1 MGEDEGGELECA
13 EQVSLLLM
21 KRHLLG
27 LALGLYW
34 IQTGAVHATVGLPSE
49 LVFPLGTA
57 TVSGSKQAVAVT
69 ESYIVVG
76 VPSATY
82 GGTAAAGE
90 VQVFSAVTGKYLRRL
105 RSPKPMVSGAFGGL
119 VAVNG
124 SRVFIVEAASRVHA
138 YELGTGARA
147 WSQAFDQGQSLNSGS
162 IGSLAVDGDT
172 LLVGMPTGWVAEN
185 PVFDQFAFQGII
197 RCMSCVDGQT
207 RTFFNPVI
215 GQEFCGYGTV
225 MGLLGVQF
233 VVGSPNRDVGG
244 KMNCGMVT
252 FSRMVPGGAVS
263 TDVVPADVADGDEY
277 GSAVAISSDFIF
289 VGSPKADTN
298 GRSDV
303 GCVYVYDAKS
313 YQLIKRIEAPWI
325 LANGCR
331 FGTVL
336 SVSNSRL
343 VIGAL
348 GSVWL
353 YDARLG
359 SMEELL
365 NTAPGKSNVLG
376 SAVSVCG
383 STMVA
388 NDRLAS
394 GGSAAV
400 GRVHRVTGL
409 ARGWSA
415 GWVLASTKTAASGL
429 SGPVFSGFG
438 EAAVS
443 VNGKAMHT
451 ATISGSGVTTS
462 NNAGV
467 WSNGAGAMEL
477 VIREGDLDSGKKL
490 QAPSKVLFSQT
501 TTGLFQA
508 RYVGKTAVNVFVDTG
523 SVVYRSLGE
532 GDLVAGNGTTEAIS
546 RLYEV
551 LACPTAQGIA
561 LLNMSYKVG
570 VGGVTAGNDSRIARR
585 TASLVDEVRESS
597 ASPEV
602 GLMYGQITPRT
613 AVGPSQLVFSAA
625 LQGAPTVSNG
635 GLFAKSLGMSNSR
648 TVARKGALAPGAGTG
663 KFGTFVS
670 ESVGVGTV
678 VFRAT
683 LTGGASGVTSGIW
696 KQQPIAGGSG
706 YSTTAIA
713 VRLDAAH
720 GLSAGVKY
728 SRFLSAFVTDSD
740 VCVFTAQVAGPG
752 VTSANDVGV
761 WRSAGGTTTLLF
773 REGDFVVGG
782 GAARIGSIQ
791 RLDVGGSGDY
801 AVLVSLV
808 GCGSSQ
814 NQALLRGYLNHANAS
829 LWRPEV
835 AVRKG
840 ELIERPVP
848 MPILSLSMGK
858 NHLDASGSG
867 SKGLAKQV
875 CGSGVVFTARF
886 SDKVDL
892 LFGKP

>member
-1 MGEDEGGELECA
+1 
-13 EQVSLLLM
+13 M

-27 LALGLYW
+27 LVLGLSW
-34 IQTGAVHATVGLPSE
+34 IQTAVVYATVGVSSE
-49 LVFPLGTA
+49 LTFPSGTA
-57 TVSGSKQAVAVT
+57 SVSGSKQAVAVT

-138 YELGTGARA
+138 YELATGARV
-147 WSQAFDQGQSLNSGS
+147 WSQAFDQGQSINSGS

-225 MGLLGVQF
+225 MGLLGAQL
-233 VVGSPNRDVGG
+233 VVGSPSRDVGG
-244 KMNCGMVT
+244 KMSCGMVT
-252 FSRMVPGGAVS
+252 FSRMVPGGTVS
-263 TDVVPADVADGDEY
+263 TDVVPADVADGDEF
-277 GSAVAISSDFIF
+277 GSAVAITSDYVF

-331 FGTVL
+331 FGSAL
-336 SVSNSRL
+336 SVSNNRL

-353 YDARLG
+353 YDVRLV
-359 SMEELL
+359 SLEELL
-365 NTAPGKSNVLG
+365 DAAPGKTNVLG
-376 SAVSVCG
+376 GSVSVFG

-388 NDRLAS
+388 NDRLAI

-409 ARGWSA
+409 VRGWGA

-438 EAAVS
+438 ETAVS
-443 VNGKAMHT
+443 GNGKAMHT
-451 ATISGSGVTTS
+451 ATISGSGVTTN

-467 WSNGAGAMEL
+467 WCNSAGAMDL

-490 QAPSKVLFSQT
+490 QAPSRALFSQT

-508 RYVGKTAVNVFVDTG
+508 RYVGKTAVNLFVDTG

-532 GDLVAGNGTTEAIS
+532 GDLVVGNGTTEAIS

-561 LLNMSYKVG
+561 LLNMSQKVG

-585 TASLVDEVRESS
+585 TVSLVDEVRESS
-597 ASPEV
+597 VSPEG
-602 GLMYGQITPRT
+602 GLMYGQITPRS
-613 AVGPSQLVFSAA
+613 AVGPSQLAFSAA
-625 LQGAPTVSNG
+625 LQGAPTASNG
-635 GLFAKSLGMSNSR
+635 GLFAKGLGMNNSR
-648 TVARKGALAPGAGTG
+648 LVAREGALAPGAGTG

-670 ESVGVGTV
+670 ESVGAGTV

-683 LTGGASGVTSGIW
+683 LTGGASGVTSGLW
-696 KQQPIAGGSG
+696 RQQPIAGGSG
-706 YSTTAIA
+706 YSNVAVA

-720 GLSAGVKY
+720 GLPAGVKY
-728 SRFLSAFVTDSD
+728 SRFLSTFVTDAD
-740 VCVFTAQVAGPG
+740 VCVFTAQVTGPG
-752 VTSANDVGV
+752 VTSGNDVGV
-761 WRSAGGTTTLLF
+761 WRSVGGTTTLLF
-773 REGDFVVGG
+773 REGDFFAGG

-801 AVLVSLV
+801 AVLVSMV

-814 NQALLRGYLNHANAS
+814 NQALLRGYLNHANAG

-840 ELIERPVP
+840 ELIDRPLP
-848 MPILSLSMGK
+848 LPILSLSMGK
-858 NHLDASGSG
+858 NHMDATGSG
-867 SKGLAKQV
+867 SKGMAKQV
-875 CGSGVVFTARF
+875 QGSGVIFTARF